1 MDQAR
6 GPRGFPTDA
15 LSRPSG
21 HGPAMAAV
29 PCRGPAGP
37 LFHSARL
44 SAREGA
50 LPSVACPSP
59 PPPKPRFPRA
69 RVPPHVQ
76 KGCAEGTSQ
85 IAHRNS
91 EPALKDFF
99 YVRFGTSLLH
109 IRHPSPM
116 SNLERPFCTCS
127 RARGRSGPTG
137 VRKERRSALP
147 CAGWCGEQGC
157 GRASRGAERRARP
170 FGRGC
175 ARKAVP
181 YRAFRRS
188 SRNAPDDARK
198 ERPGQHI
205 GEAMLRCAKGPPD
218 VQKGRSKSHIG
229 TVFQCRL
236 IIPMCNLGRP
246 FCTSPEQPPPQRP
259 LRTSPQI
266 PTVRKQADRQR
277 C

>member
-1 MDQAR
+1 MTVPMCDLER
-6 GPRGFPTDA
+6 PFCTSGGPFAHLSIAHPMCVLGCPFRTSPNESGERPPFFAPLRPRHGDGRRA
-15 LSRPSG
+15 VSRPL
-21 HGPAMAAV
+21 
-29 PCRGPAGP
+29 AGP

-50 LPSVACPSP
+50 LPCVACPSP
-59 PPPKPRFPRA
+59 PSPKFRFPCA

-76 KGCAEGTSQ
+76 QGCAEGTSQ

-170 FGRGC
+170 FLIGRSADLRGTP
-175 ARKAVP
+175 RMT
-181 YRAFRRS
+181 RG
-188 SRNAPDDARK
+188 RNAPD
-198 ERPGQHI
+198 
-205 GEAMLRCAKGPPD
+205 
-218 VQKGRSKSHIG
+218 S
-229 TVFQCRL
+229 T
-236 IIPMCNLGRP
+236 
-246 FCTSPEQPPPQRP
+246 
-259 LRTSPQI
+259 
-266 PTVRKQADRQR
+266 
-277 C
+277 